1 MFRLEG
7 VGGGK
12 PNFMAQ
18 AQVFVHGLGGAL
30 RSYCPGRAF
39 IKARQV
45 GNVVKKLIFPFSPQ
59 GITDADSC
67 AVQVFVSTAPDQRL
81 TMGDQMPDSLQ
92 LVLGADLAAQPI
104 AQAMRLANRHG
115 LVAGATGT
123 GKTVT
128 LQRMAE
134 AFSDAGVAVFAA
146 DIKGDLCG
154 LGATGNPQGKIAERI
169 AAMPWL
175 NHKPQAYPVT
185 LWDIHGQSGHP
196 LRTTLSEMGPL
207 LLGSL
212 LELTDSQQSAL
223 YAAFK
228 VADREGLLLLDLKDL
243 KALLNHLRDNPEL
256 LGDDAALM
264 TTGSSQA
271 LLRRLATLEQQGA
284 EALFGEPALQL
295 EDILQPTADGRGRI
309 HLLDASRLVH
319 EAPKVYATFLL
330 WLLAELFEQLPER
343 GDADKPLLALFF
355 DEAHL
360 LFAGTP
366 KALQERLEQ
375 VVRLI
380 RSKGV
385 GVYFVTQSPGDLP
398 DDVLAQLGLRI
409 QHGLRAFT
417 AKEQKSLRA
426 VAEGFRPNPAFDA
439 LSVLTE
445 LGIGEALVGTLA
457 EKGTPEIVQR
467 VLIAPPQSRIGPLS
481 EAERAA
487 LIASSPLQGR
497 YDKPID
503 RESAY
508 EVLMG
513 RKGLAPDPDA
523 APAKPAAEEPGFTD
537 QVGDFLGTAAAQ
549 ALKSAMRQAA
559 NQLGRQLVR
568 GLMGSLLGGK
578 KR

>member
-1 MFRLEG
+1 
-7 VGGGK
+7 
-12 PNFMAQ
+12 
-18 AQVFVHGLGGAL
+18 
-30 RSYCPGRAF
+30 
-39 IKARQV
+39 
-45 GNVVKKLIFPFSPQ
+45 
-59 GITDADSC
+59 
-67 AVQVFVSTAPDQRL
+67 
-81 TMGDQMPDSLQ
+81 MGDEMADTSQ
-92 LVLGADLAAQPI
+92 LMLGANLSGQPI

-115 LVAGATGT
+115 LIAGATGT

-128 LQRMAE
+128 LQRLAE

-154 LGATGNPQGKIAERI
+154 LGAAGQPQGKIAERI
-169 AAMPWL
+169 AGMPWL
-175 NHKPQAYPVT
+175 NHRPQGYPVT
-185 LWDIHGQSGHP
+185 LWDVHGQSGHP

-212 LELTDSQQSAL
+212 LELTDSQQAAL

-243 KALLNHLRDNPEL
+243 KALLNHLKEHPQL
-256 LGDDAALM
+256 LGEDSALM

-271 LLRRLATLEQQGA
+271 LMRRLATLEQQGA

-295 EDILQPTADGRGRI
+295 EDLLQPASDGRGRI

-360 LFAGTP
+360 LFADTP
-366 KALQERLEQ
+366 KALQDRLEQ

-385 GVYFVTQSPGDLP
+385 GVYFVTQSPSDLP
-398 DDVLAQLGLRI
+398 DAILAQLGLRI

-426 VAEGFRPNPAFDA
+426 VADGFRPNPAFDSLA
-439 LSVLTE
+439 VLTE
-445 LGIGEALVGTLA
+445 LGIGEALVGTLQD
-457 EKGTPEIVQR
+457 KGTPAMVER

-487 LIASSPLQGR
+487 LIRTSPLAGR

-508 EVLMG
+508 EVLMA
-513 RKGLAPDPDA
+513 RKALAPTEQA
-523 APAKPAAEEPGFTD
+523 APGKPQPEEESLADKAGE
-537 QVGDFLGTAAAQ
+537 FLGSTAGM
-549 ALKSAMRQAA
+549 ALKSVVRQAA

-568 GLMGSLLGGK
+568 GLMGSLLGGN
-578 KR
+578 KRR

>member
-1 MFRLEG
+1 
-7 VGGGK
+7 
-12 PNFMAQ
+12 
-18 AQVFVHGLGGAL
+18 
-30 RSYCPGRAF
+30 
-39 IKARQV
+39 
-45 GNVVKKLIFPFSPQ
+45 
-59 GITDADSC
+59 
-67 AVQVFVSTAPDQRL
+67 
-81 TMGDQMPDSLQ
+81 MPDSSQ
-92 LVLGADLAAQPI
+92 FILGADLAGLPVC
-104 AQAMRLANRHG
+104 QAMRLANRHG

-128 LQRMAE
+128 LQHLAE

-146 DIKGDLCG
+146 DVKGDLCG
-154 LGATGNPQGKIAERI
+154 LGAVGSPQGKVAERI
-169 AAMPWL
+169 AGMPWL
-175 NHKPQAYPVT
+175 EHRPQAYPVT
-185 LWDIHGQSGHP
+185 LWDVHGKSGHP

-207 LLGSL
+207 LLGNL
-212 LELTDSQQSAL
+212 LELNDSQQAAL

-228 VADREGLLLLDLKDL
+228 VADREGLLLLDIKDL
-243 KALLNHLRDNPEL
+243 KALLGHLKDNPQV
-256 LGDDAALM
+256 LGEDSALM
-264 TTGSSQA
+264 TSGSSQA

-295 EDILQPTADGRGRI
+295 PDLLQPAADGRGRI

-360 LFAGTP
+360 LFSGTP
-366 KALQERLEQ
+366 KALQDRLEQ

-426 VAEGFRPNPAFDA
+426 VADGFRPNPAFDTLA
-439 LSVLTE
+439 VLTE
-445 LGIGEALVGTLA
+445 LGIGEALVGTLQD
-457 EKGTPEIVQR
+457 KGTPGMVER

-487 LIASSPLQGR
+487 LIAASPLQGR

-508 EVLMG
+508 EILMA
-513 RKGLAPDPDA
+513 RKGQVPSAQQ
-523 APAKPAAEEPGFTD
+523 APAEESLADKAGEFLQSAAG
-537 QVGDFLGTAAAQ
+537 Q
-549 ALKSAMRQAA
+549 AIKSAVRQAA
-559 NQLGRQLVR
+559 NQFGRQLVR
-568 GLMGSLLGGK
+568 GLMGSLLGGS
-578 KR
+578 KRR

>member
-1 MFRLEG
+1 
-7 VGGGK
+7 
-12 PNFMAQ
+12 MAQ
-18 AQVFVHGLGGAL
+18 TDQFVVGAGLDGLPVGQAL
-30 RSYCPGRAF
+30 
-39 IKARQV
+39 
-45 GNVVKKLIFPFSPQ
+45 
-59 GITDADSC
+59 
-67 AVQVFVSTAPDQRL
+67 
-81 TMGDQMPDSLQ
+81 
-92 LVLGADLAAQPI
+92 
-104 AQAMRLANRHG
+104 RLANRHG
-115 LVAGATGT
+115 LIAGATGT

-128 LQRMAE
+128 LQRLIE
-134 AFSDAGVAVFAA
+134 TFSDAGVAVFAA
-146 DIKGDLCG
+146 DVKGDLCG
-154 LGATGNPQGKIAERI
+154 LGAAGTPQGKVAERI
-169 AAMPWL
+169 ASMPWL
-175 NHKPQAYPVT
+175 NHQPTAYPVT
-185 LWDIHGQSGHP
+185 LWDVHGKSGHP

-207 LLGSL
+207 LLGAL
-212 LELTDSQQSAL
+212 LELTDSQQAAL

-243 KALLNHLRDNPEL
+243 KALLAHLKSHPEA
-256 LGDDAALM
+256 LGEDSALF
-264 TTGSSQA
+264 TSTSSQA
-271 LLRRLATLEQQGA
+271 LLRKLAGLEQQGA

-295 EDILQPTADGRGRI
+295 EDILHPDRDGRGRI

-426 VAEGFRPNPAFDA
+426 VTEGFRPNPAIDTLA
-439 LSVLTE
+439 VLTE
-445 LGIGEALVGTLA
+445 LGIGEALVGTM
-457 EKGTPEIVQR
+457 ESKGTPAMVQR
-467 VLIAPPQSRIGPLS
+467 VAVAPPQSRIGPLS
-481 EAERAA
+481 EAERTA
-487 LIASSPLQGR
+487 LIQQSPLRGR

-508 EVLMG
+508 ELLTARAEKIAAQQAEQSKPSVASKKAEAGSGIGGAAGELLG
-513 RKGLAPDPDA
+513 GLAS
-523 APAKPAAEEPGFTD
+523 
-537 QVGDFLGTAAAQ
+537 QVMKT
-549 ALKSAMRQAA
+549 AMRQAA
-559 NQLGRQLVR
+559 NQIGRQLVR
-568 GLMGSLLGGK
+568 GLLGSLMGGK
-578 KR
+578 GR

>member
-1 MFRLEG
+1 
-7 VGGGK
+7 
-12 PNFMAQ
+12 
-18 AQVFVHGLGGAL
+18 
-30 RSYCPGRAF
+30 
-39 IKARQV
+39 
-45 GNVVKKLIFPFSPQ
+45 
-59 GITDADSC
+59 
-67 AVQVFVSTAPDQRL
+67 
-81 TMGDQMPDSLQ
+81 MPDSSQ
-92 LVLGADLAAQPI
+92 FILGADLAGQPVC
-104 AQAMRLANRHG
+104 QAMRLANRHG

-128 LQRMAE
+128 LQHLAE

-146 DIKGDLCG
+146 DVKGDLCG
-154 LGATGNPQGKIAERI
+154 LGAVGNPQGKVAERI
-169 AAMPWL
+169 AGMPWL
-175 NHKPQAYPVT
+175 EHRPQAYPVT
-185 LWDIHGQSGHP
+185 LWDVHGKSGHP

-207 LLGSL
+207 LLGNL
-212 LELTDSQQSAL
+212 LELNDSQQAAL

-228 VADREGLLLLDLKDL
+228 VADREGLLLLDIKDL
-243 KALLNHLRDNPEL
+243 KALLGHLKDNPQV
-256 LGDDAALM
+256 LGEDSALM
-264 TTGSSQA
+264 TSGSSQA

-295 EDILQPTADGRGRI
+295 PDLLQPAADGRGRI

-360 LFAGTP
+360 LFSGTP
-366 KALQERLEQ
+366 KALQDRLEQ

-426 VAEGFRPNPAFDA
+426 VADGFRPNPAFDTLA
-439 LSVLTE
+439 VLTE
-445 LGIGEALVGTLA
+445 LGIGEALVGTLQD
-457 EKGTPEIVQR
+457 KGTPGMVER

-487 LIASSPLQGR
+487 LIAASPLQGR

-508 EVLMG
+508 EILMA
-513 RKGLAPDPDA
+513 RKGQLPSAQQ
-523 APAKPAAEEPGFTD
+523 APAEESLADKAGEFLQSAAG
-537 QVGDFLGTAAAQ
+537 Q
-549 ALKSAMRQAA
+549 AIKSAVRQAA
-559 NQLGRQLVR
+559 NQFGRQLVR
-568 GLMGSLLGGK
+568 GLMGSLLGGS
-578 KR
+578 KRR

>member
-1 MFRLEG
+1 
-7 VGGGK
+7 
-12 PNFMAQ
+12 
-18 AQVFVHGLGGAL
+18 
-30 RSYCPGRAF
+30 
-39 IKARQV
+39 
-45 GNVVKKLIFPFSPQ
+45 
-59 GITDADSC
+59 
-67 AVQVFVSTAPDQRL
+67 
-81 TMGDQMPDSLQ
+81 MGDEMADTSQ
-92 LVLGADLAAQPI
+92 LILGANLSGQPI

-115 LVAGATGT
+115 LIAGATGT

-128 LQRMAE
+128 LQRLAE

-154 LGATGNPQGKIAERI
+154 LGAAGQPQGKIAERI
-169 AAMPWL
+169 AGMPWL
-175 NHKPQAYPVT
+175 NHRPQGYPVT
-185 LWDIHGQSGHP
+185 LWDVHGQSGHP

-212 LELTDSQQSAL
+212 LELTDSQQAAL

-243 KALLNHLRDNPEL
+243 KALLNHLKEHPQL
-256 LGDDAALM
+256 LGEDSALM

-271 LLRRLATLEQQGA
+271 LMRRLATLEQQGA

-295 EDILQPTADGRGRI
+295 EDLLQPASDGRGRI

-360 LFAGTP
+360 LFADTP
-366 KALQERLEQ
+366 KALQDRLEQ

-385 GVYFVTQSPGDLP
+385 GVYFVTQSPSDLP
-398 DDVLAQLGLRI
+398 DAILAQLGLRI

-426 VAEGFRPNPAFDA
+426 VADGFRPNPAFDSLA
-439 LSVLTE
+439 VLTE
-445 LGIGEALVGTLA
+445 LGIGEALVGTLQD
-457 EKGTPEIVQR
+457 KGTPAMVER

-481 EAERAA
+481 EAERVA
-487 LIASSPLQGR
+487 LIRTSPLAGR

-508 EVLMG
+508 EVLMA
-513 RKGLAPDPDA
+513 RKALAPTEQA
-523 APAKPAAEEPGFTD
+523 APGKPQPEEESLADKAGE
-537 QVGDFLGTAAAQ
+537 FLGSTAGM
-549 ALKSAMRQAA
+549 ALKSVVRQAA

-568 GLMGSLLGGK
+568 GLMGSLLGGN
-578 KR
+578 KRR

>member
-1 MFRLEG
+1 M
-7 VGGGK
+7 
-12 PNFMAQ
+12 
-18 AQVFVHGLGGAL
+18 H
-30 RSYCPGRAF
+30 
-39 IKARQV
+39 
-45 GNVVKKLIFPFSPQ
+45 
-59 GITDADSC
+59 DS
-67 AVQVFVSTAPDQRL
+67 QE
-81 TMGDQMPDSLQ
+81 MI
-92 LVLGADLAAQPI
+92 LGAAPGGQPVS
-104 AQAMRLANRHG
+104 QAFRLANRHG

-128 LQRMAE
+128 LQRLAE

-154 LGATGNPQGKIAERI
+154 LGAAGNPQGKIAERI
-169 AAMPWL
+169 AGMPWL
-175 NHKPQAYPVT
+175 EHTPRAYPVT
-185 LWDIHGQSGHP
+185 LWDIDGKSGHP

-207 LLGSL
+207 LLGNL

-228 VADREGLLLLDLKDL
+228 VADREGLLLLDIKDL
-243 KALLNHLRDNPEL
+243 KALLNHLRDNPQL
-256 LGDDAALM
+256 LGEDSALM

-271 LLRRLATLEQQGA
+271 LQRRLAVLEQQGA

-295 EDILQPTADGRGRI
+295 EDILQPDSDGRGRI

-343 GDADKPLLALFF
+343 GDAEKPLLALFF

-360 LFAGTP
+360 LFADTP

-426 VAEGFRPNPAFDA
+426 VAEGFRPNPDFEA

-445 LGIGEALVGTLA
+445 LGIGEALVGTLQD
-457 EKGTPEIVQR
+457 KGTPAMVQR
-467 VLIAPPQSRIGPLS
+467 VLIAAPQSRIGPLT
-481 EAERAA
+481 ADERAS
-487 LIASSPLQGR
+487 LIAGSALGR
-497 YDKPID
+497 RYNKPVD

-508 EVLMG
+508 EMLAA
-513 RKGLAPDPDA
+513 RKVAEPDATDAAKTNEKPEESFSDKAGEFLGGLA
-523 APAKPAAEEPGFTD
+523 G
-537 QVGDFLGTAAAQ
+537 Q
-549 ALKSAMRQAA
+549 AMKNAMRQAA
-559 NQLGRQLVR
+559 SQLGRELVR
-568 GLMGSLLGGK
+568 GLMGSLLGTK
-578 KR
+578 KRR

>member
-1 MFRLEG
+1 
-7 VGGGK
+7 
-12 PNFMAQ
+12 
-18 AQVFVHGLGGAL
+18 
-30 RSYCPGRAF
+30 
-39 IKARQV
+39 
-45 GNVVKKLIFPFSPQ
+45 
-59 GITDADSC
+59 
-67 AVQVFVSTAPDQRL
+67 
-81 TMGDQMPDSLQ
+81 MPDSSQ
-92 LVLGADLAAQPI
+92 FVLGSDLGGHPVS
-104 AQAMRLANRHG
+104 QAMRLTNRHG

-128 LQRMAE
+128 LQHLAE

-146 DIKGDLCG
+146 DVKGDLCG
-154 LGATGNPQGKIAERI
+154 LGAAGNPQGKIAERI
-169 AAMPWL
+169 AGMPWL
-175 NHKPQAYPVT
+175 NHRPQAYPVT
-185 LWDIHGQSGHP
+185 LWDVHGQSGHP

-207 LLGSL
+207 LLGNL
-212 LELTDSQQSAL
+212 LELNDSQQAAL

-228 VADREGLLLLDLKDL
+228 VADREGLLLLDIKDL
-243 KALLNHLRDNPEL
+243 KALLGHLKDNPQV
-256 LGDDAALM
+256 LGDDSALM
-264 TTGSSQA
+264 TSGSSQA

-295 EDILQPTADGRGRI
+295 EDLLQPAADGRGRI
-309 HLLDASRLVH
+309 HLLDASRLIH
-319 EAPKVYATFLL
+319 ESPKVYATFLL

-360 LFAGTP
+360 LFSGTP

-426 VAEGFRPNPAFDA
+426 VADGFRPNPAFDTLA
-439 LSVLTE
+439 VLTE
-445 LGIGEALVGTLA
+445 LGIGEALVGTLQD
-457 EKGTPEIVQR
+457 KGTPGMVER
-467 VLIAPPQSRIGPLS
+467 VLIAPPQSRIGPLT

-487 LIASSPLQGR
+487 LIAASPLAGR

-508 EVLMG
+508 EMLTA
-513 RKGLAPDPDA
+513 RKGETADAA
-523 APAKPAAEEPGFTD
+523 APAAKEESLADKAGEFLQSAAG
-537 QVGDFLGTAAAQ
+537 Q
-549 ALKSAMRQAA
+549 AIKSAVRQAA
-559 NQLGRQLVR
+559 NQFGRQLVR
-568 GLMGSLLGGK
+568 GLMGSLLGS
-578 KR
+578 KRK

>member
-1 MFRLEG
+1 MR
-7 VGGGK
+7 
-12 PNFMAQ
+12 
-18 AQVFVHGLGGAL
+18 
-30 RSYCPGRAF
+30 
-39 IKARQV
+39 
-45 GNVVKKLIFPFSPQ
+45 
-59 GITDADSC
+59 
-67 AVQVFVSTAPDQRL
+67 
-81 TMGDQMPDSLQ
+81 DSLEI
-92 LVLGADLAAQPI
+92 VLGADPAGRPVS
-104 AQAMRLANRHG
+104 QALRLANRHG
-115 LVAGATGT
+115 LIAGATGT

-128 LQRMAE
+128 LQRLAE

-154 LGATGNPQGKIAERI
+154 LGAAGNPQGKIAERI
-169 AAMPWL
+169 AGMPWL
-175 NHKPQAYPVT
+175 AHRPQGYPVT
-185 LWDIHGQSGHP
+185 LWDIDGKSGHP

-207 LLGSL
+207 LLGNL
-212 LELTDSQQSAL
+212 LELTDSQQAAL

-228 VADREGLLLLDLKDL
+228 VADREGLLLLDIKDL
-243 KALLNHLRDNPEL
+243 KALLNHLRDNPQL
-256 LGDDAALM
+256 LGEDSALM

-271 LLRRLATLEQQGA
+271 LQRRLAVLEQQGA

-295 EDILQPTADGRGRI
+295 EDILQPASDGRGRI

-360 LFAGTP
+360 LFADTP

-385 GVYFVTQSPGDLP
+385 GVYFVTQSPSDLP
-398 DDVLAQLGLRI
+398 DAVLAQLGLRI

-426 VAEGFRPNPAFDA
+426 VADGFRPDPDIDA

-445 LGIGEALVGTLA
+445 LGTGEALVGTLQD
-457 EKGTPEIVQR
+457 KGTPAMVQR

-481 EAERAA
+481 ESERASLISQSA
-487 LIASSPLQGR
+487 LGQR
-497 YDKPID
+497 YSKPVD

-508 EVLMG
+508 EMLSI
-513 RKGLAPDPDA
+513 RKVDTAEQQNADVTKSAQEESFSDKAGEFLGGLA
-523 APAKPAAEEPGFTD
+523 G
-537 QVGDFLGTAAAQ
+537 Q
-549 ALKSAMRQAA
+549 AMKSVMRQAA
-559 NQLGRQLVR
+559 NRLGRELVR
-568 GLMGSLLGGK
+568 GLMGSLLGSK
-578 KR
+578 KRK

>member
-1 MFRLEG
+1 MADSSQFVL
-7 VGGGK
+7 GGDLAGK
-12 PNFMAQ
+12 PVSQ
-18 AQVFVHGLGGAL
+18 AL
-30 RSYCPGRAF
+30 
-39 IKARQV
+39 
-45 GNVVKKLIFPFSPQ
+45 
-59 GITDADSC
+59 
-67 AVQVFVSTAPDQRL
+67 
-81 TMGDQMPDSLQ
+81 
-92 LVLGADLAAQPI
+92 
-104 AQAMRLANRHG
+104 RLANRHG

-128 LQRMAE
+128 LQHLAE

-146 DIKGDLCG
+146 DVKGDLCG
-154 LGATGNPQGKIAERI
+154 LGAAGNPQGKVAERI
-169 AAMPWL
+169 AGMPWL
-175 NHKPQAYPVT
+175 NHRPQAYPVT

-207 LLGSL
+207 LLGNL
-212 LELTDSQQSAL
+212 LELNDSQQAAL

-228 VADREGLLLLDLKDL
+228 VADREGLLLLDIKDL
-243 KALLNHLRDNPEL
+243 KALLGHLKDNPQV
-256 LGDDAALM
+256 LGEDAALM
-264 TTGSSQA
+264 TSGSTQA

-295 EDILQPTADGRGRI
+295 EDLLHPAADGRGRI

-360 LFAGTP
+360 LFSGTP
-366 KALQERLEQ
+366 KALQDRLEQ

-426 VAEGFRPNPAFDA
+426 VADGFRPNPAFDTLA
-439 LSVLTE
+439 VLTE
-445 LGIGEALVGTLA
+445 LGIGEALVGTLE
-457 EKGTPEIVQR
+457 EKGTPAMVER
-467 VLIAPPQSRIGPLS
+467 VLIAPPQSRIGPLNDT
-481 EAERAA
+481 ERAA
-487 LIASSPLQGR
+487 LIAVSPLLGR

-508 EVLMG
+508 EMLMA
-513 RKGLAPDPDA
+513 RKGEA
-523 APAKPAAEEPGFTD
+523 AEPPAAARKEEESLADKAGE
-537 QVGDFLGTAAAQ
+537 FLQSAAGQ
-549 ALKSAMRQAA
+549 AIKSAVRQAA
-559 NQLGRQLVR
+559 NQFGRQLVR
-568 GLMGSLLGGK
+568 GLMGSLLGS
-578 KR
+578 KRR

>member
-1 MFRLEG
+1 MPE
-7 VGGGK
+7 
-12 PNFMAQ
+12 Q
-18 AQVFVHGLGGAL
+18 
-30 RSYCPGRAF
+30 RS
-39 IKARQV
+39 
-45 GNVVKKLIFPFSPQ
+45 LI
-59 GITDADSC
+59 
-67 AVQVFVSTAPDQRL
+67 
-81 TMGDQMPDSLQ
+81 
-92 LVLGADLAAQPI
+92 LGADPEGNAVS
-104 AQAMRLANRHG
+104 QAMKLANRHG
-115 LVAGATGT
+115 LIAGATGT

-128 LQRMAE
+128 LQRLAE
-134 AFSDAGVAVFAA
+134 VFSDAGVAVFAA

-154 LGATGNPQGKIAERI
+154 LGAVGNPQGKVAERI
-169 AAMPWL
+169 ASMPWL
-175 NHKPQAYPVT
+175 GHQPQAYPVT
-185 LWDIHGQSGHP
+185 LWDVAGQSGHP

-207 LLGSL
+207 LLGNL
-212 LELTDSQQSAL
+212 LELTDSQQAAL
-223 YAAFK
+223 YAAFQ

-243 KALLNHLRDNPEL
+243 KALLNHLKDHPEM
-256 LGDDAALM
+256 LGEDRALFA
-264 TTGSSQA
+264 GASAQA

-295 EDILQPTADGRGRI
+295 EDILQPDRDGRGRI

-343 GDADKPLLALFF
+343 GDADKPVLALFF

-360 LFAGTP
+360 LFADTP

-385 GVYFVTQSPGDLP
+385 GVYFVTQSPSDLP

-426 VAEGFRPNPAFDA
+426 VADGFRPNPAFDT
-439 LSVLTE
+439 LTVLTE
-445 LGIGEALVGTLA
+445 LGIGEALVGTLE
-457 EKGTPEIVQR
+457 EKGTPAMVQR
-467 VLIAPPQSRIGPLS
+467 VAIAPPQSRIGPLNDS
-481 EAERAA
+481 ERAV
-487 LIASSPLQGR
+487 LVRGSPQAGR

-508 EVLMG
+508 EMLTARAAQSPEVESDKGSKTQASQPGMG
-513 RKGLAPDPDA
+513 DLAG
-523 APAKPAAEEPGFTD
+523 EL
-537 QVGDFLGTAAAQ
+537 LGTFASQ
-549 ALKSAMRQAA
+549 AMKTAVRQAA

-568 GLMGSLLGGK
+568 GLMGSLLGGS
-578 KR
+578 KRR

>member
-1 MFRLEG
+1 
-7 VGGGK
+7 
-12 PNFMAQ
+12 
-18 AQVFVHGLGGAL
+18 
-30 RSYCPGRAF
+30 
-39 IKARQV
+39 
-45 GNVVKKLIFPFSPQ
+45 
-59 GITDADSC
+59 
-67 AVQVFVSTAPDQRL
+67 
-81 TMGDQMPDSLQ
+81 MGDQMPDSLQ
-92 LVLGADLAAQPI
+92 LVIGADLEGQPI

-115 LVAGATGT
+115 LIAGATGT

-154 LGATGNPQGKIAERI
+154 LGAAGNPQGKIAERI
-169 AAMPWL
+169 AGMPWL

-243 KALLNHLRDNPEL
+243 KALLNHLRDNPQL

-360 LFAGTP
+360 LFNGTP
-366 KALQERLEQ
+366 QALRDRLEQ

-445 LGIGEALVGTLA
+445 LGIGEALVGTLQ
-457 EKGTPEIVQR
+457 EKGTPEMVQR
-467 VLIAPPQSRIGPLS
+467 VLVAPPQSRIGPLS
-481 EAERAA
+481 ETERTI
-487 LIASSPLQGR
+487 LIAGSPFKGR
-497 YDKPID
+497 YDQPID

-513 RKGLAPDPDA
+513 RKGLAPEPE
-523 APAKPAAEEPGFTD
+523 AEQGKQEQEPSFTE
-537 QVGDFLGTAAAQ
+537 QAGEFLGTAAGK
-549 ALKSAMRQAA
+549 ALKSAMQQAA
-559 NQLGRQLVR
+559 NQIGRQLVR
-568 GLMGSLLGGK
+568 GLMGSLLGSK
-578 KR
+578 KRR

>member
-1 MFRLEG
+1 
-7 VGGGK
+7 
-12 PNFMAQ
+12 MAQ
-18 AQVFVHGLGGAL
+18 TDQFVVGAGLDGLPVGQAL
-30 RSYCPGRAF
+30 
-39 IKARQV
+39 
-45 GNVVKKLIFPFSPQ
+45 
-59 GITDADSC
+59 
-67 AVQVFVSTAPDQRL
+67 
-81 TMGDQMPDSLQ
+81 
-92 LVLGADLAAQPI
+92 
-104 AQAMRLANRHG
+104 RLANRHG
-115 LVAGATGT
+115 LIAGATGT

-128 LQRMAE
+128 LQRLIE
-134 AFSDAGVAVFAA
+134 TFSDAGVAVFAA
-146 DIKGDLCG
+146 DVKGDLCG
-154 LGATGNPQGKIAERI
+154 LGAAGTPQGKVAERI
-169 AAMPWL
+169 ASMPWL
-175 NHKPQAYPVT
+175 NHQPTAYPVT
-185 LWDIHGQSGHP
+185 LWDVHGKSGHP

-207 LLGSL
+207 LLGAL
-212 LELTDSQQSAL
+212 LELTDSQQAAL

-243 KALLNHLRDNPEL
+243 KALLAHLKSHPEA
-256 LGDDAALM
+256 LGEDSALF
-264 TTGSSQA
+264 TSTSSQA
-271 LLRRLATLEQQGA
+271 LLRKLAGLEQQGA

-295 EDILQPTADGRGRI
+295 EDILHPDRDGRGRI

-426 VAEGFRPNPAFDA
+426 VAEGFRPNPAIDTLA
-439 LSVLTE
+439 VLTE
-445 LGIGEALVGTLA
+445 LGIGEALVGTMEA
-457 EKGTPEIVQR
+457 KGTPAMVQR
-467 VLIAPPQSRIGPLS
+467 VAVAPPQSRIGPLS
-481 EAERAA
+481 EAERTA
-487 LIASSPLQGR
+487 LIQQSPLRGR

-508 EVLMG
+508 ELLTARAEKIAAQQAEQSKPSVASKKAEAGSGIGGAAGELLG
-513 RKGLAPDPDA
+513 GLAS
-523 APAKPAAEEPGFTD
+523 
-537 QVGDFLGTAAAQ
+537 QVMKT
-549 ALKSAMRQAA
+549 AMRQAA
-559 NQLGRQLVR
+559 NQIGRQLVR
-568 GLMGSLLGGK
+568 GLLGSLMGGK
-578 KR
+578 GR

>member
-1 MFRLEG
+1 
-7 VGGGK
+7 
-12 PNFMAQ
+12 
-18 AQVFVHGLGGAL
+18 
-30 RSYCPGRAF
+30 
-39 IKARQV
+39 
-45 GNVVKKLIFPFSPQ
+45 
-59 GITDADSC
+59 
-67 AVQVFVSTAPDQRL
+67 
-81 TMGDQMPDSLQ
+81 MPDSSQ
-92 LVLGADLAAQPI
+92 FILGADLAGQPV

-128 LQRMAE
+128 LQHMAE

-146 DIKGDLCG
+146 DVKGDLCG
-154 LGATGNPQGKIAERI
+154 LGAVGNPQGKVAERI
-169 AAMPWL
+169 AGMPWL
-175 NHKPQAYPVT
+175 GYRPQAYPVS

-207 LLGSL
+207 LLGNL
-212 LELTDSQQSAL
+212 LELTDSQQAAL

-228 VADREGLLLLDLKDL
+228 VADREGLLLLDIKDL
-243 KALLNHLRDNPEL
+243 KALLAHLKDNPQL
-256 LGDDAALM
+256 LGEDSALM

-295 EDILQPTADGRGRI
+295 EDLLRPDTDGRGRI

-360 LFAGTP
+360 LFNGTP
-366 KALQERLEQ
+366 KALQDRLEQ

-385 GVYFVTQSPGDLP
+385 GVYFVTQSPSDLP

-417 AKEQKSLRA
+417 AKEQKSLKA
-426 VAEGFRPNPAFDA
+426 VAEGFRPNPDFDT

-445 LGIGEALVGTLA
+445 LGIGEALVGTLQD
-457 EKGTPEIVQR
+457 KGTPGMVQR

-481 EAERAA
+481 DAERTA
-487 LIASSPLQGR
+487 LIAASPLAGR
-497 YDKPID
+497 YDKPVD

-508 EVLMG
+508 EMLNA
-513 RKGLAPDPDA
+513 RKGGVAQPEQ
-523 APAKPAAEEPGFTD
+523 APAAAEESLADKAGE
-537 QVGDFLGTAAAQ
+537 FLQSAAGQ
-549 ALKSAMRQAA
+549 AIKSAMRQAA
-559 NQLGRQLVR
+559 NQFGRQLVR
-568 GLMGSLLGGK
+568 GLMGSLLGSS
-578 KR
+578 KRR

>member
-1 MFRLEG
+1 
-7 VGGGK
+7 
-12 PNFMAQ
+12 
-18 AQVFVHGLGGAL
+18 
-30 RSYCPGRAF
+30 
-39 IKARQV
+39 
-45 GNVVKKLIFPFSPQ
+45 
-59 GITDADSC
+59 
-67 AVQVFVSTAPDQRL
+67 
-81 TMGDQMPDSLQ
+81 MGDEMADTSQ
-92 LVLGADLAAQPI
+92 LILGANLSGQPI

-115 LVAGATGT
+115 LIAGATGT

-128 LQRMAE
+128 LQRLAE

-154 LGATGNPQGKIAERI
+154 LGAAGQPQGKIAERI
-169 AAMPWL
+169 AGMPWL
-175 NHKPQAYPVT
+175 NHRPQGYPVT
-185 LWDIHGQSGHP
+185 LWDVHGQSGHP

-212 LELTDSQQSAL
+212 LELTDSQQAAL

-243 KALLNHLRDNPEL
+243 KALLNHLKEHPQL
-256 LGDDAALM
+256 LGEDSALM

-271 LLRRLATLEQQGA
+271 LMRRLATLEQQGA

-295 EDILQPTADGRGRI
+295 EDLLQPASDGRGRI

-360 LFAGTP
+360 LFADTP
-366 KALQERLEQ
+366 KALQDRLEQ

-385 GVYFVTQSPGDLP
+385 GVYFVTQSPSDLP
-398 DDVLAQLGLRI
+398 DAILAQLGLRI

-426 VAEGFRPNPAFDA
+426 VADGFRPNPAFDSLA
-439 LSVLTE
+439 VLTE
-445 LGIGEALVGTLA
+445 LGIGEALVGTLQD
-457 EKGTPEIVQR
+457 KGTPAMVER

-481 EAERAA
+481 EAERVA
-487 LIASSPLQGR
+487 LIRTSPLAGH

-508 EVLMG
+508 EVLMA
-513 RKGLAPDPDA
+513 RKALAPTEQA
-523 APAKPAAEEPGFTD
+523 APGKPQPEEESLADKAGE
-537 QVGDFLGTAAAQ
+537 FLGSTAGM
-549 ALKSAMRQAA
+549 ALKSVVRQAA

-568 GLMGSLLGGK
+568 GLMGSLLGGN
-578 KR
+578 KRR

>member
-1 MFRLEG
+1 
-7 VGGGK
+7 
-12 PNFMAQ
+12 
-18 AQVFVHGLGGAL
+18 
-30 RSYCPGRAF
+30 
-39 IKARQV
+39 
-45 GNVVKKLIFPFSPQ
+45 
-59 GITDADSC
+59 
-67 AVQVFVSTAPDQRL
+67 
-81 TMGDQMPDSLQ
+81 MPDSSQ
-92 LVLGADLAAQPI
+92 LVIGAELTGQQVG
-104 AQAMRLANRHG
+104 QAMRLANRHG

-128 LQRMAE
+128 LQRLAE

-154 LGATGNPQGKIAERI
+154 LGAAGNPKGKVAERI
-169 AAMPWL
+169 AGMPWL
-175 NHKPQAYPVT
+175 NYQPKAYPVT
-185 LWDIHGQSGHP
+185 LWDIHGESGHP

-207 LLGSL
+207 LIGSL

-243 KALLNHLRDNPEL
+243 KALLNHLKDNPQL
-256 LGDDAALM
+256 LGEDAALM

-271 LLRRLATLEQQGA
+271 LLRRLAILEQQGA

-360 LFAGTP
+360 LFGDTP

-385 GVYFVTQSPGDLP
+385 GVYFVTQSPADLP
-398 DDVLAQLGLRI
+398 DDVLAQLGLRV

-426 VAEGFRPNPAFDA
+426 VADGFRPNPEFDSLA
-439 LSVLTE
+439 VLTE
-445 LGIGEALVGTLA
+445 LGIGEALVGTLT
-457 EKGTPEIVQR
+457 EKGTPEMVQR
-467 VLIAPPQSRIGPLS
+467 VLVAPPQSRIGPLS
-481 EAERAA
+481 ETERTV
-487 LIASSPLQGR
+487 LIAGSPFKGR

-508 EVLMG
+508 EILMG
-513 RKGLAPDPDA
+513 RKGLAPETEV
-523 APAKPAAEEPGFTD
+523 PAGKPVPEEPSLADRAGE
-537 QVGDFLGTAAAQ
+537 FLGTAAGQ

-559 NQLGRQLVR
+559 NNLGKQLVR
-568 GLMGSLLGGK
+568 GLMGSLLGGS
-578 KR
+578 KRR